1 MALQKCLGCG
11 KKISTDADP
20 CPKCGEREPTNFYRS
35 KPMYTK
41 GRFWIFFMVGFVIV
55 AVAISL

>member
-1 MALQKCLGCG
+1 MALQKCSGCG
-11 KKISTDADP
+11 KRD
-20 CPKCGEREPTNFYRS
+20 PTNFYRS

-41 GRFWIFFMVGFVIV
+41 DRFWIFFMVSFVIV

>member
-1 MALQKCLGCG
+1 MTLQKCLDCG
-11 KKISTDADP
+11 KS
-20 CPKCGEREPTNFYRS
+20 GEREPINFYRS

>member
-1 MALQKCLGCG
+1 MTGDDG
-11 KKISTDADP
+11 NIWIFTDADQ

-41 GRFWIFFMVGFVIV
+41 GRFWILFMVGFVIE
-55 AVAISL
+55 AVGMLL